1 MTLSG
6 VKNII
11 IYPQTEIVLCHDF
24 CNLEGIISPCYVR
37 GEEVHSKI
45 QTVQRSSVTV
55 KVLLAIETPFIFEQN
70 CSYYMSP
77 LQLEPSRNVR
87 KYIQK
92 ERLRGSQWGD
102 GFHSW
107 LTVKMFAILRLTIN
121 NIPLLK

>member
-11 IYPQTEIVLCHDF
+11 TYPRTEIVLCHDS
-24 CNLEGIISPCYVR
+24 CNLEGIISSCYVR

-45 QTVQRSSVTV
+45 QAVQRSSVTV
-55 KVLLAIETPFIFEQN
+55 KVLLAFEQN